1 MSDHNATPLFKR
13 ALRKHIA
20 CYAFFAC
27 VLLLNIA
34 TPMSFVNRY
43 SHHMPMNMG
52 VEVFQFLFVLFID
65 AYMLPSLLFEIN
77 SLAIGENGL
86 EIGALL
92 WRTRVPYE
100 DVVSFKVPTM
110 LTWAIL
116 RTKRCFYLINRR
128 DIPKFQ
134 ELMVLLGARLPS
146 SKL

>member
-1 MSDHNATPLFKR
+1 
-13 ALRKHIA
+13 
-20 CYAFFAC
+20 
-27 VLLLNIA
+27 
-34 TPMSFVNRY
+34 
-43 SHHMPMNMG
+43 MNMG